1 MDRGF
6 RPQEAG
12 AMTSLGGAEF
22 APLTK
27 TYLNTASTGLLP
39 LRTAKALKAAA
50 DDGAYGRVGPDGNFA
65 ALAAARAGFARLAGV
80 PVDRVAAGNSVAT
93 HAGLIARA
101 LPSGAEVLIADDDFS
116 SLVNPFAVRTDLKLR
131 SAPLEKLAEAVG
143 PQTALVAVSAVQS
156 ADGRVADLAALRAA
170 ADAQPDAG
178 RERGGPRIVVDATQA
193 MGWLTPDPRHYDYLL
208 CGSYKW
214 LMCPHGVSL
223 LVVPGDL
230 GPDEL
235 VAYHSGWVAGEEP
248 WNSCYGPIARLA
260 HSARR
265 FDERPAFLAYLAAEH
280 SFALVEELGTERI
293 GAYDLALADRCR
305 AGARELG
312 LTPVDARSPIVALPG
327 QGAAAERLK
336 AAGVEA
342 SVRAGNLRAAFHL
355 YNTEADVDRLLAVLA
370 GS

>member
-1 MDRGF
+1 
-6 RPQEAG
+6 
-12 AMTSLGGAEF
+12 MTSLGGAEF

-39 LRTAKALKAAA
+39 LRTARALKNAA
-50 DDGAYGRVGPDGNFA
+50 DDGAHGRVGPEYNFG
-65 ALAAARAGFARLAGV
+65 ALAAARGGFARIAGV
-80 PVDRVAAGNSVAT
+80 PVERVAAGNSVAT

-131 SAPLEKLAEAVG
+131 SAPLETLAEAVG

-170 ADAQPDAG
+170 ADAQSG
-178 RERGGPRIVVDATQA
+178 TRIVVDATQA
-193 MGWLTPDPRHYDYLL
+193 MGWLRIDPGHYDYLL

-223 LVVPGDL
+223 LVIPPDL

-235 VAYHSGWVAGEEP
+235 VPFNSGWVAGEEP
-248 WNSCYGPIARLA
+248 WNSCYGPIAELA

-265 FDERPAFLAYLAAEH
+265 FDERPAFLSYLAAEH
-280 SFALVEELGTERI
+280 SFALVEEIGLDRI

-312 LTPVDARSPIVALPG
+312 MSPVEARSPIVALPG

-355 YNTEADVDRLLAVLA
+355 YNTEEDVDRLLEVLA
-370 GS
+370 AA

>member
-1 MDRGF
+1 
-6 RPQEAG
+6 
-12 AMTSLGGAEF
+12 MTSLGGAEF

-39 LRTAKALKAAA
+39 LRTAQALKAAA
-50 DDGAYGRVGPDGNFA
+50 DDAAHGRVGPEYNFT
-65 ALAAARAGFARLAGV
+65 ALAAARAGFARIAGV

-131 SAPLEKLAEAVG
+131 SAPLETLAEAVG

-170 ADAQPDAG
+170 ADQHGDT
-178 RERGGPRIVVDATQA
+178 GGGTRIVVDATQA
-193 MGWLTPDPRHYDYLL
+193 MGWLRLDPRHYDYLL

-223 LVVPGDL
+223 LVVPEDL

-235 VAYHSGWVAGEEP
+235 VAFNSGWVAGEEP
-248 WNSCYGPIARLA
+248 WNSCYGPIAELA

-265 FDERPAFLAYLAAEH
+265 FDERPAFVSYIAAQH
-280 SFALVEELGTERI
+280 SFALIEELGPERI

-312 LTPVDARSPIVALPG
+312 LLPVDARSPIVALPG

-355 YNTEADVDRLLAVLA
+355 YNTEADVDRLLEVLA
-370 GS
+370 EA

>member
-1 MDRGF
+1 
-6 RPQEAG
+6 
-12 AMTSLGGAEF
+12 MTSLGGAEF

-39 LRTAKALKAAA
+39 LRTARALKEAA
-50 DDGAYGRVGPDGNFA
+50 DDAAHGRVGPEYNFG
-65 ALAAARAGFARLAGV
+65 ALAAARAGFARIAGV
-80 PVDRVAAGNSVAT
+80 PVERVAAGNSVAT

-131 SAPLEKLAEAVG
+131 SAPLETLAEAVG
-143 PQTALVAVSAVQS
+143 PQTALVALSAVQS

-170 ADAQPDAG
+170 ADAQTG
-178 RERGGPRIVVDATQA
+178 TRIVVDATQA
-193 MGWLTPDPRHYDYLL
+193 MGWLHIDPGVYDYLL

-223 LVVPGDL
+223 LVIPPDL
-230 GPDEL
+230 GPGEL
-235 VAYHSGWVAGEEP
+235 VPFNSGWVAGEEP
-248 WNSCYGPIARLA
+248 WNSCYGPIAELA

-265 FDERPAFLAYLAAEH
+265 FDERPAFLSYLAAEH
-280 SFALVEELGTERI
+280 SFALVEEIGRDRI

-312 LTPVDARSPIVALPG
+312 LSPVDARSPIVALPG

-355 YNTEADVDRLLAVLA
+355 YNTEADVDRLLEVLA
-370 GS
+370 AA